1 MDRNIKRK
9 REERII
15 MTNAAAVGYMI
26 RAAKQTEL
34 EDKVIKILEVLMLEE
49 MDFHTEQEAEE
60 AYYSY

>member
-1 MDRNIKRK
+1 
-9 REERII
+9 

-34 EDKVIKILEVLMLEE
+34 EEKVIKILEILMLEE

-60 AYYSY
+60 TYYSY

>member
-1 MDRNIKRK
+1 MAGNFKRK
-9 REERII
+9 REERVI

-49 MDFHTEQEAEE
+49 MDFHTEKEAEE
-60 AYYSY
+60 TYYSY

>member
-1 MDRNIKRK
+1 
-9 REERII
+9 

-60 AYYSY
+60 TYYSY

>member
-1 MDRNIKRK
+1 
-9 REERII
+9 

-49 MDFHTEQEAEE
+49 MDFHTEQEAEKT
-60 AYYSY
+60 YYSY

>member
-1 MDRNIKRK
+1 
-9 REERII
+9 

-34 EDKVIKILEVLMLEE
+34 EDKIIKILEVLMLEE

-60 AYYSY
+60 TYYSY

>member
-1 MDRNIKRK
+1 
-9 REERII
+9 